1 MADPIADA
9 ALNTASRRRKLLIIS
24 NIFMWLLDG
33 AYTVSPIDLVPD
45 VIPLLGFA
53 DDLLGFVIA
62 VAFTIYTVR
71 TLRQK
76 GVKGLMPNTALDA
89 PERRALTSQSTED
102 TPTIVDV
109 KVEGG
114 QNIGYDPVPVDKIKS
129 L

>member
-9 ALNTASRRRKLLIIS
+9 ALNTASRRRKMLVIG
-24 NIFMWLLDG
+24 NILMWLFDG

-45 VIPLLGFA
+45 VVPLLGFA
-53 DDLLGFVIA
+53 DDLLGFLIA
-62 VAFTIYTVR
+62 IAFTIYTVR

-76 GVKGLMPNTALDA
+76 GVKGLMPSGSD
-89 PERRALTSQSTED
+89 RKALTSQSTED

-109 KVEGG
+109 KISGD
-114 QNIGYDPVPVDKIKS
+114 NAGYDPVPVDKIKS